1 MKSKKWSLLRPECY
15 NLISRMEDTPTTKLL
30 NTFLVM
36 KTMTV
41 QISEW
46 FAGRSPA
53 SSKAKSK
60 EKGSQLKKILRTQ
73 EIRNRHP

>member
-1 MKSKKWSLLRPECY
+1 
-15 NLISRMEDTPTTKLL
+15 MEDTPTTKLL

-46 FAGRSPA
+46 FVGKSHA
-53 SSKAKSK
+53 SSKVKSK

-73 EIRNRHP
+73 ETWKRHP